1 MAYTAYVC
9 RIRTDIPAGALQWT
23 DLKPHSSQRSLVYDG
38 AGQTGYLADRVTND
52 TVGALAA
59 NTTTAAYS
67 GLAAYLI
74 DHVIANGGVTITP
87 AVANASAAAIIAQ
100 LDAQDDIDV
109 DTALTANGVANAAAG
124 TTLTT
129 GGSNGK
135 LTEVLK
141 ILSGGLYVLPSGS
154 VVGGLAAGASLGSFT
169 NDAQY
174 RQLYLTGALHISCG
188 EGQLSAFSS
197 SSFEY
202 DGVTGAALNVYDYE
216 GTALT

>member
-9 RIRTDIPAGALQWT
+9 RIRTDIPTGALQWT
-23 DLKPHSSQRSLVYDG
+23 DLKPNTSQRNLVYEG
-38 AGQTGYLADRVTND
+38 AGQTGYLADRVTSD

-59 NTTTAAYS
+59 NATTAVYS

-74 DHVIANGGVTITP
+74 DHVIRNGSTTITP
-87 AVANASAAAIIAQ
+87 AIANASAAAIIAQ
-100 LDAQDDIDV
+100 LDAQANIDV
-109 DTALTANGVANAAAG
+109 NAALTANGVANAPAG

-129 GGSNGK
+129 NGSNGK
-135 LTEVLK
+135 LVEVLK

-154 VVGGLAAGASLGSFT
+154 VVGGLAAGAALGSFT

-174 RQLYLTGALHISCG
+174 RQLYVTGALQISCG
-188 EGQLSAFSS
+188 EGQLAGFSS

-216 GTALT
+216 GTSLT